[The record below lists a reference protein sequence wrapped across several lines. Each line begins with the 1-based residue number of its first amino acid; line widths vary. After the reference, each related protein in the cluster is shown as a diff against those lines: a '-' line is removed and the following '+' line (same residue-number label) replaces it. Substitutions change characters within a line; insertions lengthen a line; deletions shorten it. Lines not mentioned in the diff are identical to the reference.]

1 MTSIS
6 PTQLGI
12 LKAAAKTPLED
23 IRQHMQ
29 ELKSP
34 AIRDKVLQ
42 SMLKN
47 GLVKEAEEDG
57 GGIYVITQSAILS
70 YGGRRGRD
78 RTQEYTAKEKAPA
91 AQANAPKSSK
101 QQIMIDL
108 LKRKEG
114 ATLVQLS
121 EATGWQKHSV
131 HGAMAGVLKK
141 KMGLAIASS
150 KAENGDRVYRIA

>member
-57 GGIYVITQSAILS
+57 GGGPPRRQA
-70 YGGRRGRD
+70 GGRDGCLGRPGCPARGQPHGR
-78 RTQEYTAKEKAPA
+78 RRGAGPRPTPICWASCSSRATRFSTA
-91 AQANAPKSSK
+91 
-101 QQIMIDL
+101 
-108 LKRKEG
+108 G
-114 ATLVQLS
+114 
-121 EATGWQKHSV
+121 
-131 HGAMAGVLKK
+131 
-141 KMGLAIASS
+141 
-150 KAENGDRVYRIA
+150 

>member
-6 PTQLGI
+6 PTQLAI

-34 AIRDKVLQ
+34 AIREKVLQ
-42 SMLKN
+42 SMIKN

-57 GGIYVITQSAILS
+57 GVIYVITQSAIIS

-78 RTQEYTAKEKAPA
+78 RIEEYTAKDKTAETD
-91 AQANAPKSSK
+91 APKSSK
-101 QQIMIDL
+101 QQIMVDL